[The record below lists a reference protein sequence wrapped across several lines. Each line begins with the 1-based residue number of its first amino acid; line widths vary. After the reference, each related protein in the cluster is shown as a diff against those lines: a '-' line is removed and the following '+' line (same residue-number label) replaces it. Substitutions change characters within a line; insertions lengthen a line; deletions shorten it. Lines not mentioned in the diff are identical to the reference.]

1 MSYGASRPRA
11 YIFLNQANDVV
22 SWHTAEVGDS
32 PRLML
37 LPPPKKIFLA
47 GGGKGALVTNGLHR
61 LRLNSHEYNS
71 LGAVEL

>member
-37 LPPPKKIFLA
+37 LPPPKKKSFLQVVE
-47 GGGKGALVTNGLHR
+47 KGHWLQMVYT
-61 LRLNSHEYNS
+61 
-71 LGAVEL
+71 V